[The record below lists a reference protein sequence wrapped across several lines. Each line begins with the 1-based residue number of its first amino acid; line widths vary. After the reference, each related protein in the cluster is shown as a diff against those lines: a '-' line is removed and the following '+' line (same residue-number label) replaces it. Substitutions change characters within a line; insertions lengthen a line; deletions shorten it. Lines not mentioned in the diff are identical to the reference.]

1 MSKAQI
7 DSPDV
12 IKGFRNH
19 LVKFDEHCRQAVSGI
34 RSDCDRTVQ
43 WVQSE
48 QMHHWKQELRK
59 SEELVL
65 QAKSAYEMARF
76 GSEAYR
82 KTSFIDEQK
91 QLRKA
96 QARKEEAERKLTIL
110 KKWASLLAQ
119 TIEKQMGPIENL
131 SVALELEVPKSIAK
145 LDALV
150 EALDAY
156 LRDRP
161 TPS

>member
-34 RSDCDRTVQ
+34 RSDCDRTIQ

-59 SEELVL
+59 SEELVR

-82 KTSFIDEQK
+82 KTSYVDEQK

-110 KKWASLLAQ
+110 KKWSSMLQQAL
-119 TIEKQMGPIENL
+119 EKQMGPIDNL
-131 SVALELEVPKSIAK
+131 AVALDLEVPKSIAK
-145 LDALV
+145 LDSLV
-150 EALDAY
+150 ESLEAY
-156 LRDRP
+156 LREH
-161 TPS
+161 PSPS

>member
-1 MSKAQI
+1 MAKAQI

-34 RSDCDRTVQ
+34 RSDCDRTLQ

-48 QMHHWKQELRK
+48 QMHYWKMELRK
-59 SEELVL
+59 AEEQVR

-82 KTSFIDEQK
+82 KTSYIDEQK

-96 QARKEEAERKLTIL
+96 QARKEEAERKITVL
-110 KKWASLLAQ
+110 KKWSTMLQQ
-119 TIEKQMGPIENL
+119 TLEKQMGPIENL
-131 SVALELEVPKSIAK
+131 SAALDLEVPK
-145 LDALV
+145 
-150 EALDAY
+150 
-156 LRDRP
+156 
-161 TPS
+161 